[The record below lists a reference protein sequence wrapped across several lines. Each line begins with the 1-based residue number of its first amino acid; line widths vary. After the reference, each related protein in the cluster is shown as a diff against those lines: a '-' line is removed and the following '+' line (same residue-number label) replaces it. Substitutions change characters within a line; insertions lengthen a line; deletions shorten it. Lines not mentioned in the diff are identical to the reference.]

1 MRVQAA
7 STERAYACRDAGL
20 SDVRRAQAAS
30 TTAVANAEEKS
41 TLGADA
47 MHATLPLKKTSFPG
61 RGRWDAT
68 PCRRVE
74 GPRAAVAPA
83 AADATDWARACCAL

>member
-1 MRVQAA
+1 M
-7 STERAYACRDAGL
+7 SACRDASL
-20 SDVRRAQAAS
+20 SDERRAQAVS

-47 MHATLPLKKTSFPG
+47 MHATMPLKKASFPD

-68 PCRRVE
+68 PCGRDKGE
-74 GPRAAVAPA
+74 RAAVAPTE
-83 AADATDWARACCAL
+83 ADATD

>member
-7 STERAYACRDAGL
+7 STERTSAYRDTGL
-20 SDVRRAQAAS
+20 SDARRAQAVS

-47 MHATLPLKKTSFPG
+47 MHATMPLKKASFLG

-68 PCRRVE
+68 PCGRDE
-74 GPRAAVAPA
+74 GEGSAVAPI
-83 AADATDWARACCAL
+83 AADATD